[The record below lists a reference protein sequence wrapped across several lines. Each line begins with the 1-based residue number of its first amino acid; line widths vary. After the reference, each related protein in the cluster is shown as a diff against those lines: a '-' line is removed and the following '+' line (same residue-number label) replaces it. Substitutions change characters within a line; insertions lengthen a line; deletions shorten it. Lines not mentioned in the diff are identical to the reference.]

1 MLNRL
6 RIKNFVLIE
15 DLEIDFKNGLNVL
28 TGETGAGKSILIDAI
43 SAVLGD
49 KMTTDVIRTGFER
62 ATIEGDFDI
71 GGIPNIK
78 SILDDAGIDCDDDT
92 LVLRRELYSSGKGRS
107 FANSLQIPVSKLLE
121 IGESLIDIHGQNEHQ
136 NISKVAKHREIL
148 DRFAGLESLVGEV
161 GECYNDLFQIKEKIK
176 STEMNEAEKKRRVEY
191 LSFAIDEIE
200 KARLVLNEDEALKEE
215 ETILSNSE
223 KIFSQINAANEN
235 LRGDGG
241 VIARLK
247 KIEQSLSSVA
257 EIDAN
262 IAANLD
268 SVRSAL
274 YSLEDSSV
282 FFRDYQEKL
291 NFSESRINEV
301 EERLSMVQMMKK
313 KYGNTIDDVLQ
324 FAETSRNE
332 LNSINSSD
340 EMREKLTDEY
350 RKKVQLTKVKALE
363 LSEKRTAAA
372 QRLESLVMK
381 ELSDLNMQGTEFKI
395 SIKQE
400 INPSGEIEMNNNVY
414 MLYPH
419 GLDKIEFLL
428 SANSGESLQQ
438 LKKAASGGEMSRIML
453 ALKTVLLSNDI
464 VETLIFDEVDAG
476 ISGKTAEIVG
486 QKLKV
491 LAKERQVLVITHLP
505 QIAAMSD
512 NHFSVS
518 KEKSGDRTF
527 THIKNLSRDEK
538 ITEVARMLA
547 GKEVT
552 ELSRKHAA
560 EMVALSEKTT
570 A

>member
-15 DLEIDFKNGLNVL
+15 ELEIDFKNGLNVL

-78 SILDDAGIDCDDDT
+78 AVLDEAGIDCEDDT

-161 GECYNDLFQIKEKIK
+161 GEYYDELFQIKEKIK
-176 STEMNEAEKKRRVEY
+176 STEMNEAEKQRRVEY
-191 LSFAIDEIE
+191 LSFAVNEIE
-200 KARLVLNEDEALKEE
+200 KAKLVLNEDEALKEE

-223 KIFSQINAANEN
+223 KIFSQINDANEN

-274 YSLEDSSV
+274 YSLEDSSE

-291 NFSESRINEV
+291 DFSESRINEV
-301 EERLSMVQMMKK
+301 EERLSLVQMMKK

-324 FAETSRNE
+324 FAESSRNE

-350 RKKVQLTKVKALE
+350 RKKVQITKVKALE
-363 LSEKRTAAA
+363 LSEKRTSAA
-372 QRLESLVMK
+372 QKLESLVMK
-381 ELSDLNMQGTEFKI
+381 ELSDLNMQGTAFKI

-400 INPSGEIEMNNNVY
+400 INPSGEIEMNNNIY

-486 QKLKV
+486 QKLKT

-527 THIKNLSRDEK
+527 THIKNLSKDEK

-560 EMVALSEKTT
+560 EMVALSEKTN

>member
-71 GGIPNIK
+71 GEIPNIK
-78 SILDDAGIDCDDDT
+78 SVLDDAGIECDDDT

-148 DRFAGLESLVGEV
+148 DRFAGLETLVGEV

-191 LSFAIDEIE
+191 LSFAVDEIE

-274 YSLEDSSV
+274 YSLEDSSI

-301 EERLSMVQMMKK
+301 EERLSLVQMMKK
-313 KYGNTIDDVLQ
+313 KYGNTISDVLQ

-350 RKKVQLTKVKALE
+350 RKKVQITKVKALE

-372 QRLESLVMK
+372 QKLESLVMK

-400 INPSGEIEMNNNVY
+400 INPSGEIEMNNNIY

-428 SANSGESLQQ
+428 SANSGELLQQ

-486 QKLKV
+486 QKLKA

>member
-78 SILDDAGIDCDDDT
+78 SVLDDAGIDCDDDT

-148 DRFAGLESLVGEV
+148 DRFAGLETLVGEV

-176 STEMNEAEKKRRVEY
+176 STEMNEVEKKRRVEY
-191 LSFAIDEIE
+191 LSFAVDEIE

-274 YSLEDSSV
+274 YSLEDSSI

-301 EERLSMVQMMKK
+301 EERLSLVQMMKK
-313 KYGNTIDDVLQ
+313 KYGNTISDVLQ

-350 RKKVQLTKVKALE
+350 RKKVQVTKVKALE
-363 LSEKRTAAA
+363 LSEKRAAAA
-372 QRLESLVMK
+372 QKLESLVMK

-400 INPSGEIEMNNNVY
+400 INPSGEIEMNNNIY

-428 SANSGESLQQ
+428 SANSGE
-438 LKKAASGGEMSRIML
+438 
-453 ALKTVLLSNDI
+453 LL
-464 VETLIFDEVDAG
+464 
-476 ISGKTAEIVG
+476 
-486 QKLKV
+486 
-491 LAKERQVLVITHLP
+491 
-505 QIAAMSD
+505 
-512 NHFSVS
+512 
-518 KEKSGDRTF
+518 
-527 THIKNLSRDEK
+527 
-538 ITEVARMLA
+538 
-547 GKEVT
+547 
-552 ELSRKHAA
+552 
-560 EMVALSEKTT
+560 
-570 A
+570 

>member
-15 DLEIDFKNGLNVL
+15 ELEIDFKNGLNVL

-78 SILDDAGIDCDDDT
+78 AVLDEAGIDCEDDT

-136 NISKVAKHREIL
+136 NISKVAKHREVL
-148 DRFAGLESLVGEV
+148 DRFAGLESLVAEV
-161 GECYNDLFQIKEKIK
+161 GECYDELFQIKEKIK

-191 LSFAIDEIE
+191 LSFAVNEIE
-200 KARLVLNEDEALKEE
+200 KAKLVPNEDEALKEE

-223 KIFSQINAANEN
+223 KIFSQINDANEN

-257 EIDAN
+257 EIDAD

-301 EERLSMVQMMKK
+301 EERLSLVQMMKK
-313 KYGNTIDDVLQ
+313 KYGNTISDVLQ

-350 RKKVQLTKVKALE
+350 RKKVQVTKIKALE
-363 LSEKRTAAA
+363 LSEKRASAA
-372 QRLESLVMK
+372 QKLESLVMK
-381 ELSDLNMQGTEFKI
+381 DLSDLNMQGPEFKI
-395 SIKQE
+395 SIKQD
-400 INPSGEIEMNNNVY
+400 INPSGEIEMNNNIY

-486 QKLKV
+486 QKLKT

-518 KEKSGDRTF
+518 KEKTGDRTF
-527 THIKNLSRDEK
+527 THIKNLSKDEK

-560 EMVALSEKTT
+560 EMVALSEKIND
-570 A
+570 

>member
-78 SILDDAGIDCDDDT
+78 SVLDDAGIECDDDT

-148 DRFAGLESLVGEV
+148 DRFAGLETLVGEV

-191 LSFAIDEIE
+191 LSFAVDEIE

-274 YSLEDSSV
+274 YSLEDSSI

-301 EERLSMVQMMKK
+301 EERLSLVQMMKK
-313 KYGNTIDDVLQ
+313 KYGNTISDVLQ

-350 RKKVQLTKVKALE
+350 RKKVQVTKVKALE

-400 INPSGEIEMNNNVY
+400 INPSGEIEMNNNIY

-428 SANSGESLQQ
+428 SANSGELLQQ

-486 QKLKV
+486 QKLKT

>member
-78 SILDDAGIDCDDDT
+78 SVLDDAGIDCDDDT

-301 EERLSMVQMMKK
+301 EERLSLVQMMKK
-313 KYGNTIDDVLQ
+313 KYGNTINDVLQ

>member
-78 SILDDAGIDCDDDT
+78 SVLDDAGIDCDDDT

-148 DRFAGLESLVGEV
+148 DRFAGLETLVGEV

-191 LSFAIDEIE
+191 LSFAVDEIE

-274 YSLEDSSV
+274 YSLEDSSI

-301 EERLSMVQMMKK
+301 EERLSLVQMMKK
-313 KYGNTIDDVLQ
+313 KYGNTISDVLQ

-350 RKKVQLTKVKALE
+350 RKKVQVTKVKALE

-400 INPSGEIEMNNNVY
+400 INPSGEIEMNNNIY

-428 SANSGESLQQ
+428 SANSGELLQQ

-486 QKLKV
+486 QKLKT